1 MSNRYTKKHVHN
13 QFVRL
18 CDALGK
24 KVANSY
30 NDKGAWALDCYQGVK
45 IVEYLPNGG
54 ESEPF
59 GSTRY
64 SNREF
69 YDMVNFTLRCLAIDR
84 GQADHIYWPTDKITN
99 RVNN

>member
-1 MSNRYTKKHVHN
+1 MSNKYTKKLVQN

-24 KVANSY
+24 KVATDY
-30 NDKGAWALDCYQGVK
+30 NDKGAWAIDWYQGVK

-54 ESEPF
+54 EGEPM

-69 YDMVNFTLRCLAIDR
+69 YDMINFTLRCLALDR
-84 GQADHIYWPTDKITN
+84 KQSEHIYWPSNKITN
-99 RVNN
+99 TISK